1 MFSEGLNV
9 VGFDHNGSNGT
20 QESSPNKK
28 FNDSNDDFSANEP
41 SISKKMAYHMVSRVH
56 IASEEVFEQGH
67 I

>member
-1 MFSEGLNV
+1 ML
-9 VGFDHNGSNGT
+9 GFDNNGSNIT
-20 QESSPNKK
+20 QESSPNKES
-28 FNDSNDDFSANEP
+28 NDSNDDFSANEP